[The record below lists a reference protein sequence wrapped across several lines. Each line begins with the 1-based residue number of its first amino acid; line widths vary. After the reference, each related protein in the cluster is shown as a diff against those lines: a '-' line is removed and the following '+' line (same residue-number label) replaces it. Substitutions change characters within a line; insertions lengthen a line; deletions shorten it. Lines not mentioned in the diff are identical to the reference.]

1 MNSNLIA
8 KSFRS
13 MMYMMIF
20 AGIVAMCGSVIDGV
34 VVGNCLGADNMTAFG
49 YAAPVFMIIAS
60 VGGIFSSG
68 GKAECAVMTG
78 EGRYDEARENFTRA
92 IVLTIIS
99 GIIMMAALLS
109 AAEPIAAFLGA
120 SGDYIELTA
129 GYIRGLGIGVI
140 PIMLLQVVTVYYSL
154 DGAEILGF
162 VCAVVMSAVNITLD
176 LIVGLVLHGSLF
188 GIGLATSVSYLLALM
203 SLGLY
208 FRKKDRL
215 FRFVSV
221 KNSAAKTL
229 SMIYTGLPSAV
240 NRVCFCSTSV
250 ILNHMLTAAAGEM
263 AVAAFSVQNTVGTFA
278 DAVLIG
284 VTSTIAVFSG
294 MFYGERDK
302 TALRASFKVAFRYG
316 MILACGMGLIIF
328 IFAPAISAGML
339 SADAA
344 TLECTV
350 VSLRFYAVAL
360 PGDIFSLLLMY
371 HYLSTRKVML
381 SNAVCVFYSFAT
393 WVLSAL
399 VLGNL
404 FGLNG
409 IWLGKF
415 AAGILFFAAT
425 MPFLH
430 KYRGGGILDYV
441 MATEKDFEPDN
452 RKVCQISVAD
462 NMEDVAGACDK
473 LRKFCAESGFERNKV
488 FRICLALEEL
498 AGNIVQHG
506 YKDSRKNH
514 FIDIRLVLN
523 DDNSGCLSVRDNG
536 RKFNPLEY
544 KYSDSQ
550 YGIRIIRG
558 ITDRIDYHYVA
569 SMNCLNMYIK

>member
-1 MNSNLIA
+1 MNSSLIS
-8 KSFRS
+8 KSFRT

-60 VGGIFSSG
+60 IGGIFSSG

-78 EGRYDEARENFTRA
+78 EGRYDEARENFTLA
-92 IVLTIIS
+92 IILTIAF
-99 GIIMMAALLS
+99 GIIITVLLLA

-120 SGDYIELTA
+120 SGEYVKPTA
-129 GYIRGLGIGVI
+129 GYIRGIGIGAV
-140 PIMLLQVVTVYYSL
+140 PIMLLQVVTAYYSL
-154 DGAEILGF
+154 DGAEALGF
-162 VCAVVMSAVNITLD
+162 ICAVVMSAVNITLD
-176 LIVGLVLHGSLF
+176 FIVGLVLHGSLF
-188 GIGLATSVSYLLALM
+188 EIGLATSISYLAALL

-208 FRKKDRL
+208 FTKKDRL
-215 FRFVSV
+215 FRFVRIKV
-221 KNSAAKTL
+221 SASKSL

-240 NRVCFCSTSV
+240 NRVCFCTTSV
-250 ILNHMLTAAAGEM
+250 ILNHLLTAAAGEM
-263 AVAAFSVQNTVGTFA
+263 AVAAFSVQSTVGNFA
-278 DAVLIG
+278 DAVLMG

-302 TALRASFKVAFRYG
+302 AALKASFKVAFRYG
-316 MILACGMGLIIF
+316 MILACGMGIIIF
-328 IFAPAISAGML
+328 VFAPVIAAGML
-339 SADAA
+339 SADTA

-371 HYLSTRKVML
+371 HYLSTRKIML
-381 SNAVCVFYSFAT
+381 SNAVCVMYSFAT

-399 VLGNL
+399 VLGS
-404 FGLNG
+404 FMGLNG
-409 IWLGKF
+409 IWLGKA
-415 AAGILFFAAT
+415 AAGILFFAAI

-430 KYRGGGILDYV
+430 KYRGKGFMDYI
-441 MATEKDFEPDN
+441 MATEEGFEPDD
-452 RKVCQISVAD
+452 KKTCQLSVLD
-462 NMEDVAGACDK
+462 NMEAVAEAGNQI
-473 LRKFCAESGFERNKV
+473 REFCAEAQIDRSKI
-488 FRICLALEEL
+488 FRICLAIEEI
-498 AGNIVQHG
+498 AGNIAQYG
-506 YKDSRKNH
+506 YKDGKKPH

-523 DDNSGCLSVRDNG
+523 DDNSGCISIRDNG

-558 ITDRIDYHYVA
+558 ITDRIDYHYIA